1 MFFEDFLLFQINCFE
16 YLHSKGYVH
25 KDLKGA
31 NILYPVNHDYSNGAF
46 GNVYLVDFGLT
57 SKYNYLGFHK
67 PFQEDQRSAHEGT
80 LEYTSRD
87 SHLGCKFDFILLEPL
102 QFTVAR
108 G

>member
-1 MFFEDFLLFQINCFE
+1 M
-16 YLHSKGYVH
+16 
-25 KDLKGA
+25 
-31 NILYPVNHDYSNGAF
+31 NHDYSNGAF

-57 SKYNYLGFHK
+57 SKYNYLGIHK

-87 SHLGCKFDFILLEPL
+87 SHLGCKFNFILLEPL